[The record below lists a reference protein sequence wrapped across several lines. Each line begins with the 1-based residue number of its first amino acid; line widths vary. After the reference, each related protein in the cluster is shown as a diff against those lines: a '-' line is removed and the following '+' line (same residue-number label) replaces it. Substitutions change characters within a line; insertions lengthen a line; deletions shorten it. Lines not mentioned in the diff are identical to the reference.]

1 MANQMIALGARGPQ
15 LPDIGAVTA
24 RMSNVMANMAATKEK
39 QASVERANKFRQL
52 VSSPDFDPYNP
63 ESIKQAQALDP
74 AGAER
79 IIAGSDARRKANLEF
94 VGSVAERARDDLASL
109 DPSDTAGYA
118 AVREDVIKLVP
129 GWGERLPTPDK
140 WNAATKQRLIMQAK
154 DVINKTIA
162 TPTASAQM
170 DPEGNMYGVTVGGL
184 GAPRAEKVIVAGGAP
199 TAAATPS
206 APPVAA
212 APPAPSKFDQAFG
225 QGIPAGEDAINA
237 AAQAIVNGAGVN
249 DPALKNLT
257 PQEFDAAN
265 LRAGKLM
272 LAKPI
277 SADMGGGELPPLT
290 MQNAPQLIQTAL
302 QTGSMD
308 QRHVDQLR
316 QLVGPENAPGI
327 DQWLQQ
333 NGVQVAPVGL
343 PGMRSAVYRPQAQDF
358 GAPVADDGMSFGG
371 PQVPMGQQIVNEVGT
386 QFRGR
391 PMVPPSSNVPLPRVE
406 GEAGAGERGKQGV
419 RVETEP
425 KIEAGKARV
434 LRIEKLR
441 GEIPTALSQ
450 TQAVVDD
457 MTDRINTIDEF
468 LRHPNRNSIIGWFQ
482 GRVPKALQTETQ
494 ADAQAKY
501 DYITSNAVLD
511 KLIKDRQSTQTGASP
526 QGIISDRDLGIAA
539 TAATK
544 LTQTGSEREQEIEMQ
559 RLRDV
564 LYRTRQQA
572 IEKYNN
578 VYREVLNEDP
588 RLQLRTRNVAPRYS
602 SKGAQPKPTQ
612 SDIQYLRRNRSNPN
626 VVNGFRKTFGADA
639 FNKAMKGG

>member
-1 MANQMIALGARGPQ
+1 MANQMIALQTRVPQ
-15 LPDIGAVTA
+15 MPDIGAIAT
-24 RMSNVMANMAATKEK
+24 RYSNMMANMAAAKEK
-39 QASVERANKFRQL
+39 QATIDRANKFRKL
-52 VSSPDFDPYNP
+52 VSSPDFDPQNP

-74 AGAER
+74 AGAEKL
-79 IIAGSDARRKANLEF
+79 IAGSDARRKAILEYA
-94 VGSVAERARDDLASL
+94 GNVAAQYRDIIAML
-109 DPSDTAGYA
+109 DPTDANGYA
-118 AVREDVIKLVP
+118 AVRDEVTKLVP
-129 GWGERLPTPDK
+129 GWGSRLPTPDQ
-140 WNAATKQRLIMQAK
+140 WNADTKTRVIMQAD
-154 DVINKTIA
+154 DVINKTTT
-162 TPTASAQM
+162 TPTASVQM
-170 DPEGNMYGVTVGGL
+170 DPEGNMYSVTVGGI
-184 GAPRAEKVIVAGGAP
+184 GRPRAEKVIVAGSAP
-199 TAAATPS
+199 AAAPQ

-212 APPAPSKFDQAFG
+212 APTAPSRFDQAFG

-450 TQAVVDD
+450 TQALVDD
-457 MTDRINTIDEF
+457 LTDRINAIDEF

-482 GRVPKALQTETQ
+482 GRVPKALQTEAQ

-511 KLIKDRQSTQTGASP
+511 KLIKDRQSTATGASP
-526 QGIISDRDLGIAA
+526 QGIISDRDLGVAA
-539 TAATK
+539 TASNK

-564 LYRTRQQA
+564 LYRTRQQG

-578 VYREVLNEDP
+578 VYREVLSEDP
-588 RLQLRTRNVAPRYS
+588 RLQLRVRNVSPRYS

>member
-1 MANQMIALGARGPQ
+1 MANQMIALGVRGPQ
-15 LPDIGAVTA
+15 MPDIGALGA
-24 RMSNVMANMAATKEK
+24 RMSNMMANMAVTKEK
-39 QASVERANKFRQL
+39 QAAVERANKFRQL
-52 VSSPDFDPYNP
+52 VSSPGFDPYNP
-63 ESIKQAQALDP
+63 ESIKQAQAIDP
-74 AGAER
+74 ER
-79 IIAGSDARRKANLEF
+79 TERLIAGSDARRKADLERI
-94 VGSVAERARDDLASL
+94 GILTKQARDQLAL
-109 DPSDTAGYA
+109 IDPNDKASYA
-118 AVREDVIKLVP
+118 ALRDEIVKQVP
-129 GWGERLPTPDK
+129 GWGSRLPTPEQ
-140 WNAATKQRLIMQAK
+140 WNADTRIRTLMQAD
-154 DVINKTIA
+154 DVLSKTIA
-162 TPTASAQM
+162 PPMASVQVAPSGTLQA
-170 DPEGNMYGVTVGGL
+170 VTVGGL
-184 GAPRAEKVIVAGGAP
+184 GEPSAKEIPEYRYVPDQPQAPSPQLPAAPRADRIE
-199 TAAATPS
+199 AAVQS
-206 APPVAA
+206 
-212 APPAPSKFDQAFG
+212 
-225 QGIPAGEDAINA
+225 IN
-237 AAQAIVNGAGVN
+237 NGAGVN
-249 DPALKNLT
+249 DPALKDLT
-257 PQEFDAAN
+257 DEEFNQVQLRRGNDFLKKPTAAP
-265 LRAGKLM
+265 A
-272 LAKPI
+272 
-277 SADMGGGELPPLT
+277 SGELPPLT

-302 QTGSMD
+302 QTGAMD
-308 QRHVDQLR
+308 QTHVDQLR
-316 QLVGPENAPGI
+316 QLVGPENAPAI
-327 DQWLQQ
+327 DNWLQQ
-333 NGVQVAPVGL
+333 NGVQVGSASL

-358 GAPVADDGMSFGG
+358 SAPVADDGMAFGG
-371 PQVPMGQQIVNEVGT
+371 PQAAMGQQIGYQPT
-386 QFRGR
+386 GR
-391 PMVPPSSNVPLPRVE
+391 AAQGKPPLQSPMPGSAIVPLTRVE
-406 GEAGAGERGKQGV
+406 GEAGASEKGKQDV
-419 RVETEP
+419 RVVTDP

-468 LRHPNRNSIIGWFQ
+468 LRHPNRNSIIGWLQ